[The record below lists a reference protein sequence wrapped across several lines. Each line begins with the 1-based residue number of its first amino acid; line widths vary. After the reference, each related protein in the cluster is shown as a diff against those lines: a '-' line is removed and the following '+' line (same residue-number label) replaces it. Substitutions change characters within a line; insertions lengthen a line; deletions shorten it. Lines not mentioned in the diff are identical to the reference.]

1 MAHVVQ
7 ENKAFP
13 GSRCQSHHNHLS
25 LRIRVKSLLSRC
37 RTRRLSHF
45 FFPTGYIFAANGILS
60 DNKLDQWSLT
70 DQIEM
75 GLSPTFASPG
85 QRKTPSKVYSLAK
98 TLVSSV
104 PMHND
109 DHYTKLEE
117 LCSNSKRQAPLAR
130 SSGP

>member
-1 MAHVVQ
+1 MPMSSQPFVVKDQ
-7 ENKAFP
+7 GQVTPVAVP
-13 GSRCQSHHNHLS
+13 HSSS
-25 LRIRVKSLLSRC
+25 I
-37 RTRRLSHF
+37 TF